1 VLRRNAV
8 HPACRLPTHVSWAP
22 VSLRLLPRARRVN
35 FTGNRGGSGGA
46 LSLTLVSQPSN
57 ITNCTFHDNLGF
69 PETGAAPIADS
80 GCSRDALG
88 GGGALCVSLRG
99 KVVLDGGELA
109 NNSAVSGGA
118 IYVQRP
124 QSLCDDVTNPSDLML
139 LLGARITKNS
149 AVRGGGGAVFRTT
162 YDIVNVTCANGT
174 ALPWDAL
181 NIGCRCAPLAAA
193 STSLPCA
200 PVRNRVLIL

>member
-1 VLRRNAV
+1 MLRRNAV
-8 HPACRLPTHVSWAP
+8 YPACRLPTHVSWAP
-22 VSLRLLPRARRVN
+22 VSLRVLPRAHRVILI
-35 FTGNRGGSGGA
+35 GNRGGSGGA
-46 LSLTLVSQPSN
+46 LSFTLVSQPSN
-57 ITNCTFHDNLGF
+57 ITNCTFLDNLGF
-69 PETGAAPIADS
+69 PESKTADS

-99 KVVLDGGELA
+99 QVVLRGGEFS

-124 QSLCDDVTNPSDLML
+124 QSRCDDVNDPCNLML

-162 YDIVNVTCANGT
+162 HDIVNVTCANGT

-193 STSLPCA
+193 SISLPCA